1 MGRRGILVVMLFLV
15 SIFSTSIGEMEK
27 YEARAL
33 QIAVRI
39 TSPPDGTV
47 LHEKNVTVKGEIE
60 SYADTVIVI
69 TIEWLLNGEIIN
81 STQMVIQP
89 QMIINAELRIY
100 GMLKLGA
107 NEIMLRVTDEYGSM
121 QWDSITVYYED
132 ITPPRV
138 RIYNPED
145 GAVITTSQTMLEG
158 MASDSYGSGIK
169 ELRWRIEGEEGQV
182 TEDSVTFDTPPDKVT
197 YSIPISLYQGENKIT
212 VSAQDVAGN
221 VGEESITVW
230 RVEELKADADGPY
243 YGGVNEE
250 IQFYG
255 NATGGLPPYE
265 WHWDFGDGSTSN
277 EQNPKHSYSKA
288 GNYTATLT
296 VKDSLGNTAQD
307 TAKVEISEEL
317 KADADGPYY
326 GKVKEQIQFNGK
338 ASGGKPPYQWHWDFG
353 DGSTSNEQNP
363 KHSYSKAGNYIA
375 KLTVTDS
382 EGNKAND
389 TAQVIVYEELKADA
403 DGPYGGLVGSNIQF
417 FGSAT
422 GGVPPYQWQW
432 NFGDGSFSNLQ
443 NPVHSYSMPGV
454 YTATL
459 TVTDSIGNVA
469 QDSAFVYVFTQ
480 DNTPPSIKI
489 IKPDK
494 GLYMNNRKIMP
505 LPLNMSIV
513 IGEITVEVE
522 ASDDIA
528 VAKVEF
534 YLDDELKHTNHTAPY
549 YWELNETIFGLHKL
563 KAMAYDFAGHITK
576 DEEKIVAVIKS

>member
-1 MGRRGILVVMLFLV
+1 MGRRGILVVILFLV

-27 YEARAL
+27 YEAKAL

-60 SYADTVIVI
+60 SYADTTILI

-89 QMIINAELRIY
+89 NMIINLELRIY

-107 NEIMLRVTDEYGSM
+107 NEIVLRAYDEYGSM
-121 QWDSITVYYED
+121 QLDSITVYYED

-169 ELRWRIEGEEGQV
+169 ELRWRIEGEEGQA

-230 RVEELKADADGPY
+230 RVEELKADADDPY

-265 WHWDFGDGSTSN
+265 
-277 EQNPKHSYSKA
+277 
-288 GNYTATLT
+288 
-296 VKDSLGNTAQD
+296 
-307 TAKVEISEEL
+307 
-317 KADADGPYY
+317 
-326 GKVKEQIQFNGK
+326 
-338 ASGGKPPYQWHWDFG
+338 WHWDFG

-505 LPLNMSIV
+505 LPLNISIV

-563 KAMAYDFAGHITK
+563 KAMAYDFARHITK